1 MAYNQPVHGGAA
13 DSYYNA
19 GNNNAYGQQGGYGY
33 APQQGY
39 QQQPQYPPQS
49 YNQQQQYPQQPPNY
63 GNQPPPPQQQ
73 QQQSHMGKME
83 FDQQFQVQ
91 GPKYNDLWAAL
102 LFIAT
107 FLGFAAVSGL
117 TIYGYSSTKR
127 SQGNGIY
134 NGDTIGRALNTNT
147 IILL

>member
-1 MAYNQPVHGGAA
+1 
-13 DSYYNA
+13 
-19 GNNNAYGQQGGYGY
+19 
-33 APQQGY
+33 
-39 QQQPQYPPQS
+39 
-49 YNQQQQYPQQPPNY
+49 
-63 GNQPPPPQQQ
+63 
-73 QQQSHMGKME
+73 ME

-117 TIYGYSSTKR
+117 TIYGYSSTKG
-127 SQGNGIY
+127 SQGKGIY